1 MFPAGFFCFLTALR
15 VIHGLRKLHIP
26 LQNTTRFT
34 SSSKEEWHCHK
45 PFLTN
50 CNHCPWMKS
59 TQNTLLRFLE
69 LQWEKWINPETTP
82 PDYFRK
88 LVWNQVVDFERQI
101 ANWCIVETHSVY
113 EIENKLY
120 LVCEAV
126 IAKPV
131 MKVTHFTY
139 FWSWA
144 IWKKRRERKS
154 LSTFLNWIVML
165 KPFEWRGWE
174 VTLVKHKTKVI
185 CPIKT
190 KQMAQEANQNA
201 KKTCTQRKAREKTRN
216 PGHGWICFCTWLV
229 KNRSVSSD
237 WAEQIMQI
245 LVALGAMLNWLDLWK
260 FIPSAINC
268 RRQSY
273 FL

>member
-26 LQNTTRFT
+26 LQNITRFT
-34 SSSKEEWHCHK
+34 SSSKEEWHCRK

-50 CNHCPWMKS
+50 CNHCPWMNS
-59 TQNTLLRFLE
+59 TQNTLRFAE
-69 LQWEKWINPETTP
+69 LQWEKRINPETTP

-131 MKVTHFTY
+131 MKVTHFIY

-174 VTLVKHKTKVI
+174 VTLVKHKTNVMSSAQSGQSKWRKK
-185 CPIKT
+185 PIR
-190 KQMAQEANQNA
+190 
-201 KKTCTQRKAREKTRN
+201 TQRKHVPSAKPGKTRVIQVTV
-216 PGHGWICFCTWLV
+216 GFVFAAYWL
-229 KNRSVSSD
+229 K
-237 WAEQIMQI
+237 IG
-245 LVALGAMLNWLDLWK
+245 ALALIGQNK
-260 FIPSAINC
+260 
-268 RRQSY
+268 
-273 FL
+273 